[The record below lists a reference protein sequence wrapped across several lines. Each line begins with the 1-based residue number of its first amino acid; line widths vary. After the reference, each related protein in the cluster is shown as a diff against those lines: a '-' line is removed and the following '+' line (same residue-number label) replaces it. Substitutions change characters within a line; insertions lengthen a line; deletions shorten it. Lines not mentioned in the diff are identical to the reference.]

1 LHSSE
6 SDLEAARN
14 QEDLYALT
22 SNLLKSNRDITRRL
36 SLLERPS
43 QDDTSITTVRRS
55 RPFSTA
61 TVESSIRE
69 FAFER
74 DLKGSW
80 VSNAQA
86 SVYSSPNSVQVY
98 RRVRRSTT
106 DDKSFRTSVALSHAW
121 SALSEISLSD
131 VSAISVVALP
141 ISCSDLV
148 NGYHYWPVGEVEVP
162 AMLQIHP
169 SQNSRELVISAP
181 TLISTTVEVPAT
193 MQTHPRIS
201 APTLISATWGW
212 PDQIPILSLHSD
224 QGDQQLTS
232 APHLSPVQRHENKE
246 EEQAAFWIPQ
256 ATPDGKLFYFNTLTG
271 LSTLEIPSENDLHRI
286 PRPIAGPALTG
297 PGPQLS
303 KTGRQLRLEA
313 LSKSVRVRRYN
324 IAVVGSSDVS
334 NFAFMIQVISTT
346 PTPVYRLTIASFL
359 TSMGSRQRNSF
370 PNGALSMARLPYLSL
385 PTPLGRKIIRLR
397 ESNA

>member
-1 LHSSE
+1 
-6 SDLEAARN
+6 
-14 QEDLYALT
+14 
-22 SNLLKSNRDITRRL
+22 
-36 SLLERPS
+36 
-43 QDDTSITTVRRS
+43 
-55 RPFSTA
+55 
-61 TVESSIRE
+61 
-69 FAFER
+69 
-74 DLKGSW
+74 
-80 VSNAQA
+80 
-86 SVYSSPNSVQVY
+86 
-98 RRVRRSTT
+98 
-106 DDKSFRTSVALSHAW
+106 
-121 SALSEISLSD
+121 
-131 VSAISVVALP
+131 
-141 ISCSDLV
+141 
-148 NGYHYWPVGEVEVP
+148 
-162 AMLQIHP
+162 MLQIHP

-334 NFAFMIQVISTT
+334 NFAFMIQFFDVDGKSTEE
-346 PTPVYRLTIASFL
+346 FL
-359 TSMGSRQRNSF
+359 PKRCIIDGEAAILKPSN
-370 PNGALSMARLPYLSL
+370 
-385 PTPLGRKIIRLR
+385 PLGQEDNPATREQCVRNAEGVILLYSVTDRQSLIEVLKFRRQISRLKQTDSVPTILVGDYMESLEKPKVSTHEGQFLANALGLKFREVSILNKTNVEEAFYDVIRHIRSTEEELLLERSRKSWVDELDFANHERDMA
-397 ESNA
+397 SDFNV